1 MKKELRYREKIVVG
15 GRVWKWVKGG
25 QKVPASSSKL
35 SHGSLMYSMV
45 TVISTVYIFQIC

>member
-1 MKKELRYREKIVVG
+1 MKKRTQVQGKNCG
-15 GRVWKWVKGG
+15 GGEGVEMGEGG
-25 QKVPASSSKL
+25 QKVPTSSSKI